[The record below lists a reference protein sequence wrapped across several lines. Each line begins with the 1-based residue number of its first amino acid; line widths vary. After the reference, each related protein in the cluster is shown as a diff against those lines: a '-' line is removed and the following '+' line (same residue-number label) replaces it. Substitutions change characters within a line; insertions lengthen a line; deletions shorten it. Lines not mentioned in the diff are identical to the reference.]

1 MTILAKFEKQPAD
14 VQDFD
19 IDFTE
24 WLTGMSDT
32 APGPSGAT
40 VVADPGLM
48 IQLVMLKDGVVKA
61 WTAGGTDGVTYKVTA
76 TLTTSG
82 GRVKQAEIRIKVKE
96 Y

>member
-24 WLTGMSDT
+24 WLTGMADT
-32 APGPSGAT
+32 APGPTGAV
-40 VVADPGLM
+40 VVADSGLT
-48 IQLVMLKDGVVKA
+48 IQLVLLKDGVVKV
-61 WTAGGTDGVTYKVTA
+61 WTAGGTDGTTYKITA
-76 TLTTSG
+76 TLTTEG
-82 GRVKQAEIRIKVKE
+82 GRTKQAEIKVRVKE